1 MESLALPE
9 PPRSQRERAKHDR
22 RRRIVDAAHDLL
34 RDGSP
39 DDLSGK
45 AIAARAG
52 VSLSTLYNLFGS
64 KDAVLVAVYDD
75 DLAKFEALVR
85 AHPTKGGL
93 ARLFEAVDVA
103 ITLYA
108 DDPAFYRATMWR
120 RAPDG
125 ALDAAVRQPRARF
138 WEALVDRAQAEGA
151 LRKPIDTAALA
162 RLLVYIYG
170 GALSDWVADELT
182 LEMLARDVTFGFAS
196 ALLPYATRAA
206 QVDLRHRLEAL

>member
-1 MESLALPE
+1 MPSPAQDLP
-9 PPRSQRERAKHDR
+9 STQRERAKHDR

-34 RDGSP
+34 RDGSL

-75 DLAKFEALVR
+75 DLARFERLVR
-85 AHPTKGGL
+85 ARADDGGL
-93 ARLFEAVDVA
+93 ACLFGAVEVA
-103 ITLYA
+103 MMLYA
-108 DDPAFYRATMWR
+108 ADPAFYRAMMWR

-125 ALDAAVRQPRARF
+125 VLDAAVRQPRARF
-138 WEALVDRAQAEGA
+138 WEGLVVRAQAEGA
-151 LRKPIDTAALA
+151 LRGQIDAAALA
-162 RLLVYIYG
+162 RLLVYVYG
-170 GALSDWVADELT
+170 GALSDWIADELT
-182 LEMLARDVTFGFAS
+182 LEALAREVTFGFAT

-206 QVDLRHRLEAL
+206 QADLRSRLAAL